1 MLASYRKQLSSTSF
15 LLASMP
21 LSCPLVKDC
30 RVFWRLLWSLC
41 QLVFPGCYLLWH
53 SVHKCMKQNKTK
65 QKTNLKGHSFLCC
78 DSGPWQVCHFLY
90 TIQSPLTLFFYSKY
104 QGLCPRWRCSLPGSP
119 SAWTSTRLTWH
130 WTKSLCGSS
139 RHAAKTVARS
149 LSVLH
154 LSFKGGCVEAGG
166 HGGPGVK
173 APAGG

>member
-1 MLASYRKQLSSTSF
+1 MGVGFAGDLPRSPEIHLISWDPLRQAT
-15 LLASMP
+15 LL
-21 LSCPLVKDC
+21 LVKPVEG
-30 RVFWRLLWSLC
+30 RWVILLWRY
-41 QLVFPGCYLLWH
+41 VYLSASTLH
-53 SVHKCMKQNKTK
+53 T
-65 QKTNLKGHSFLCC
+65 
-78 DSGPWQVCHFLY
+78 
-90 TIQSPLTLFFYSKY
+90 PLTLFFYSKY

-173 APAGG
+173 APAGGWKGDMSSHTAVQLSIFDLLSSTHWPSIMCPAQL